1 MPAQPLLSAGMAG
14 LLRTAQDEGAES
26 WTRAHAFNCLCLAF
40 NDRNLG
46 VETSGYFAQ
55 GARCCRASPLASSAL
70 AFKCHGVLCDAT

>member
-1 MPAQPLLSAGMAG
+1 MQPLLSAGMAG
-14 LLRTAQDEGAES
+14 LLQTAQDESAES

-55 GARCCRASPLASSAL
+55 GETMNSESCTLNPKRVLLPAAGLATA
-70 AFKCHGVLCDAT
+70 A